1 MRGLALLVALGAVAM
16 AASDSRAGTKVDQDA
31 VFTLTNGVIQ
41 GTGALGAVRKLAN
54 NTAYAS
60 CTIDAG
66 PTATAPVI
74 TCWMRDK
81 NGIEVGCTVIDM
93 SGAASKALAA
103 MNGDSL
109 LTFQVALP
117 EGTMYD
123 AGAPTDGGDGGGVVL
138 GSSTA
143 TGIDPLLSKYASKHW
158 AAGRCGL
165 LSIEDSSK
173 YPPK

>member
-1 MRGLALLVALGAVAM
+1 M
-16 AASDSRAGTKVDQDA
+16 AASDSRASTNKVDQDA

-93 SGAASKALAA
+93 SGAAARGRGGWTGTRWSP
-103 MNGDSL
+103 
-109 LTFQVALP
+109 FQGPLP

-123 AGAPTDGGDGGGVVL
+123 AGAPTDGGDGGTVIL
-138 GSSTA
+138 GGSPA
-143 TGIDPLLSKYASKHW
+143 TGVDPLLNGWASKHW
-158 AAGRCGL
+158 AAGQCGL